1 MTDERLEVRELTT
14 DAEWDEA
21 VPIIRQLWGDA
32 DEAFVRSW
40 REEDDYHLF
49 GGYREGELRA
59 VAGIS
64 VQRVLHH
71 VRHAW
76 VHDLVVD
83 EAHRS
88 RGYGADL
95 LAFVEEW
102 AEERDCEYV
111 ALATIAGND
120 DALRFYE
127 DEGYERWGNVVQR
140 EL

>member
-21 VPIIRQLWGDA
+21 VPVLRQLWSDA
-32 DEAFVRSW
+32 DDEFVRSW
-40 REEDDYHLF
+40 REEDGYHLF
-49 GGYREGELRA
+49 GLDAGTELVG
-59 VAGIS
+59 VAGVS

-71 VRHAW
+71 ARHAW
-76 VHDLVVD
+76 VHDLVVR
-83 EAHRS
+83 ETYRS
-88 RGYGADL
+88 EGYGADL

-102 AEERDCEYV
+102 AGERDCEYV